1 MSLKSFP
8 FKILSIPIGNYKIQI
23 AQIENPEFLFDDF
36 LKKKPEDEDFK
47 DEQIPYWADLWP
59 SAIALS
65 EFLVDNSKLVKE
77 KNVLEIGCGLG
88 LAGIVAA
95 KLGGMVTLTD
105 YLRAA
110 LEFAE
115 YNWNL
120 NFKTK
125 ANVQLLDWRKPQNI
139 SPADVLLASDIAYE
153 SRSFKP
159 LLKALKVLVKKEG
172 LILISEPNRKF
183 AKEFFTDL
191 KNEGYTL
198 SDEFRTVVKDALQN
212 KITIY
217 MLKRN

>member
-8 FKILSIPIGNYKIQI
+8 FKVLSLPIGNYKIQI

-36 LKKKPEDEDFK
+36 LNKKPEDEDFK

-65 EFLVDNSKLVKE
+65 EFLVDNSKLVKD
-77 KNVLEIGCGLG
+77 KSVLEIGCGLG
-88 LAGIVAA
+88 LVGIVAA
-95 KLGGMVTLTD
+95 KLGGLVTLTD
-105 YLRAA
+105 YLPAA

-115 YNWNL
+115 YNWKL

-125 ANVQLLDWRKPQNI
+125 ADVQLLDWRKPQNI
-139 SPADVLLASDIAYE
+139 LPVDVLLASDIAYE

-159 LLKALKVLVKKEG
+159 LLKALKVLVKKDG
-172 LILISEPNRKF
+172 LILIGEPNRKF

-191 KNEGYTL
+191 KNEGYFIT
-198 SDEFRTVVKDALQN
+198 DEVRTVIKDGLKN

-217 MLKRN
+217 LLKK

>member
-1 MSLKSFP
+1 MSLSSFP
-8 FKILSIPIGNYKIQI
+8 FKILSIPISNFKIQI

-36 LKKKPEDEDFK
+36 LKKKPEDEELK

-65 EFLVDNSKLVKE
+65 EFLVDNSKLVKDMS
-77 KNVLEIGCGLG
+77 VLEIGCGLG

-95 KLGGMVTLTD
+95 KLGGLVTLTD
-105 YLRAA
+105 YLPAA

-115 YNWNL
+115 YNWKL
-120 NFKTK
+120 NFKTM
-125 ANVQLLDWRKPQNI
+125 ANVQLLDWRKPKNI

-183 AKEFFTDL
+183 AKEFFADL
-191 KNEGYTL
+191 KNEGYTI
-198 SDEFRTVVKDALQN
+198 SHEIRTVVKDGLLN

-217 MLKRN
+217 LIKK

>member
-8 FKILSIPIGNYKIQI
+8 FKVLSLPIGNYKIQI

-65 EFLVDNSKLVKE
+65 EFLVDNSKLVKD
-77 KNVLEIGCGLG
+77 KSVLEIGCGLG
-88 LAGIVAA
+88 LVGIVAA
-95 KLGGMVTLTD
+95 KLGGLVTLTD
-105 YLRAA
+105 YLPAA

-115 YNWNL
+115 YNWKL

-125 ANVQLLDWRKPQNI
+125 ADVQLLDWRKPQNI
-139 SPADVLLASDIAYE
+139 LPVDVLLASDIAYE

-159 LLKALKVLVKKEG
+159 LLKALKVLVKKDG
-172 LILISEPNRKF
+172 LILIGEPNRKF

-191 KNEGYTL
+191 KNEGYFI
-198 SDEFRTVVKDALQN
+198 SDEVRTVIKDGLKN

-217 MLKRN
+217 LLRK